1 MLHQSEYTAAR
12 LLADLGSARGSITGG
27 VVFLAVN
34 AAFVWWSPEPSGLL
48 KPSSLSRCLGHCV
61 KLLFGEVCNLVF
73 LFDVVT
79 FSPVDGGG
87 GSGGGGGSLIS
98 RQNDVNRILKN
109 FKGLRQQFRS
119 CLGCINSK
127 PA

>member
-1 MLHQSEYTAAR
+1 M
-12 LLADLGSARGSITGG
+12 
-27 VVFLAVN
+27 
-34 AAFVWWSPEPSGLL
+34 
-48 KPSSLSRCLGHCV
+48 
-61 KLLFGEVCNLVF
+61 LFGEVCNLVF
-73 LFDVVT
+73 LLDVVT

-87 GSGGGGGSLIS
+87 SGGGGSLIS
-98 RQNDVNRILKN
+98 GQNDVNRILKN